1 MTPPTLLTIPVS
13 HYCEKVRWAFERA
26 GVAFREEGHLPVFN
40 RLAGLRYGAWNSV
53 PLLVTPEGLLRD
65 SSVILRWVDERTAPE
80 RRLRPD
86 DPTTQADVATWERL
100 ADAELGPATRRIG
113 YAWVLPDR
121 ELALRVSSHGVPA
134 LEVLLLRWSFPLV
147 RYGMARDLQIDPPH
161 LAAARDTIDALFA
174 RVAERLRDGRP
185 YLCGDRFTAAD
196 LTFAALAAPVI
207 APPAYGG
214 PLPALDALPPDARA
228 DVDRWRDTPA
238 GRFVMRVY
246 EGERR

>member
-53 PLLVTPEGLLRD
+53 PLLVTAEGLLRD
-65 SSVILRWVDERTAPE
+65 SADILRWIDARTAPD

-86 DPTTQADVATWERL
+86 DPTTQADVAAWERL

-147 RYGMARDLQIDPPH
+147 RYGMARELQIDPPH
-161 LAAARDTIDALFA
+161 LASATRGCVSGRSCGRALVTCWPGSRSTRSWCWWGRRRGTGRRTREVGSWRGA
-174 RVAERLRDGRP
+174 VWTWLR
-185 YLCGDRFTAAD
+185 T
-196 LTFAALAAPVI
+196 
-207 APPAYGG
+207 
-214 PLPALDALPPDARA
+214 
-228 DVDRWRDTPA
+228 
-238 GRFVMRVY
+238 
-246 EGERR
+246 